1 MAYVKRHP
9 INKTLLKALNYIEN
23 IEKTDDKLLVSSNK
37 CSTNENLAIT
47 EMRALK
53 KQYEK
58 EDGIQGFHFIQSF
71 KPGET
76 DKETAHQVG
85 KEWAEKFLD
94 GNFQYILTTH
104 IDQDHI
110 HNHIII
116 NSVGLN
122 GKKYNSCINEREDIR
137 IYSDLVCREHGLSI
151 IEPNKRNKNKSY
163 KEWQESNN
171 KTSWKDIVREDI
183 DAAISCSDSY
193 EEFLQ
198 NMKKQNYYIK
208 QGNVKYI
215 TFKKYGMSKAVRGQT
230 LGLDYNESIIK
241 QRIKFKENNISS
253 FKSKD
258 KKYYRIDKNSFEYQM
273 KRLSYSQ
280 GTLETNIKLILLLL
294 KLIFN
299 NNQNSFVKND
309 KPVKYTYSQKKAI
322 KGIEDLST
330 KLNLLNKYNLHKRG
344 DVQKQIEILNN
355 KIKQEET
362 KHQKL
367 KLLEIKMDAVCTEI
381 ELYHKY
387 KKYHEEYKQ
396 LFFKGAYKKQHE
408 YELEKFESCKERLE
422 KFGLK
427 DEAQYDDFIK
437 QRDDII
443 KKIIGVD
450 RSLDNICNELTD
462 IENLQQ
468 YLNKN
473 ERNKFIED
481 IKLESNSK
489 DKDDKER

>member
-9 INKTLLKALNYIEN
+9 INKTLIKALNYIEN
-23 IEKTDDKLLVSSNK
+23 IEKTDEKLLVSSNK
-37 CSTNENLAIT
+37 CSTNENLAIE

-53 KQYEK
+53 KKYDK
-58 EDGIQGFHFIQSF
+58 KDGIQGFHFIQSF

-104 IDQDHI
+104 IDKDHI

-122 GKKYNSCINEREDIR
+122 GKKYNSCANEREDIR
-137 IYSDLVCREHGLSI
+137 IYSDLVCKEHGLSI

-163 KEWQESNN
+163 KEWQESKN
-171 KTSWKDIVREDI
+171 KTSWKDVVREDI
-183 DAAISCSDSY
+183 DLTISHSDSY

-198 NMKKQNYYIK
+198 NMKDQNYYIK

-215 TFKKYGMSKAVRGQT
+215 TFKKQGMSKSVRGKT
-230 LGLDYNESIIK
+230 LGLDYDELSIK
-241 QRIKFKENNISS
+241 QRIKFKEHNISS

-273 KRLSYSQ
+273 KRLSCRQ
-280 GTLETNIKLILLLL
+280 GSLETNVKLIILLL
-294 KLIFN
+294 KMIFN
-299 NNQNSFVKND
+299 NNQNSFIRND
-309 KPVKYTYSQKKAI
+309 RPVKYTYAQKKAI

-330 KLNLLNKYNLHKRG
+330 KLNLLNKYNFNKRG
-344 DVQKQIEILNN
+344 DVQNQIEILDN
-355 KIKQEET
+355 KIKQEEM

-387 KKYHEEYKQ
+387 KKYNDEYKQ
-396 LFFKGAYKKQHE
+396 SFLKGAYKKQHE
-408 YELEKFESCKERLE
+408 YELEKFERCKNRLE

-427 DEAQYDDFIK
+427 GEVQYDDFIN
-437 QRDDII
+437 QREKII
-443 KKIIGVD
+443 EKIKGVDKKIN
-450 RSLDNICNELTD
+450 NICNELTD
-462 IENLQQ
+462 IENLQH

-481 IKLESNSK
+481 IQLETSIKNENE
-489 DKDDKER
+489 KER